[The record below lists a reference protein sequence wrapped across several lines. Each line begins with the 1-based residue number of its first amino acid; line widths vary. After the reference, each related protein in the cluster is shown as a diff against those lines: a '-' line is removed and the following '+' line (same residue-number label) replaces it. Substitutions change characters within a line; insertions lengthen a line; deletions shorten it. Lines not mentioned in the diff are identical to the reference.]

1 MRSCGALV
9 SCPRRHPSQW
19 MGSYIPA
26 LVFASSSMPRRYPGF
41 FFSFLF
47 FLFTYIWYYPLMDPA
62 GGFPASTDQ
71 PRPFCFFLA
80 CMLCSRVRTS
90 RGRGTRHGFVLFS
103 RIVCSTASLALCT
116 LRTQLPSVTKV
127 ADGYMPCGACYEI
140 IIASQQGKQLMA

>member
-1 MRSCGALV
+1 LPTSTSVAMDGILHPCFGLCLLVDARAL
-9 SCPRRHPSQW
+9 S
-19 MGSYIPA
+19 G
-26 LVFASSSMPRRYPGF
+26 